1 MNIEELF
8 DKELSYIKDEN
19 IRKSLIEL
27 LKILPD
33 YWYEVPASSTGKYH
47 PEYALG
53 DGGLLRHSKAAK
65 RTIRKRMSN

>member
-27 LKILPD
+27 LKILP
-33 YWYEVPASSTGKYH
+33 KLRMLQL
-47 PEYALG
+47 EYI
-53 DGGLLRHSKAAK
+53 S
-65 RTIRKRMSN
+65 